1 MIILIVVKN
10 TITSLI
16 ILTCW
21 ALLAIIQLWLTPMD
35 ALTFLKISA
44 PAAVLEVVILIAG
57 LAQREYC
64 EERDQKKNG
73 FLDE

>member
-1 MIILIVVKN
+1 MKKTV
-10 TITSLI
+10 ITCLI

-44 PAAVLEVVILIAG
+44 TAAVLEVVILIAG
-57 LAQREYC
+57 LARREYC

>member
-1 MIILIVVKN
+1 MKKTV
-10 TITSLI
+10 ITSLI

-35 ALTFLKISA
+35 ALTFVKISA
-44 PAAVLEVVILIAG
+44 TAAVLEVVILIAG
-57 LAQREYC
+57 LARREYC
-64 EERDQKKNG
+64 EERDLKKKG